1 MSVWESDFTQRF
13 VRSLVRAWMRASR
26 IASASAI
33 CNRLSKPHP
42 KDLLALAPL
51 IRYSHRPANP
61 SVIELLKYCL
71 SIDPFWISEL
81 HPRFFLINL
90 DLDLRHLHA
99 HEAFDEMSE
108 PADPEIYCSSLR
120 D

>member
-51 IRYSHRPANP
+51 IRYSHRPGTDLILP
-61 SVIELLKYCL
+61 FPQFLTRGLLIL
-71 SIDPFWISEL
+71 FQ
-81 HPRFFLINL
+81 
-90 DLDLRHLHA
+90 
-99 HEAFDEMSE
+99 
-108 PADPEIYCSSLR
+108 EI
-120 D
+120 